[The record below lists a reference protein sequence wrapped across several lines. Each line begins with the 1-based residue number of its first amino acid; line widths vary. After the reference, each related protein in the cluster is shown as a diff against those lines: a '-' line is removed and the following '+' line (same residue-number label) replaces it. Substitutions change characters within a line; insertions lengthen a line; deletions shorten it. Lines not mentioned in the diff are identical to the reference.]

1 MELLTNSILKVT
13 EETFFLQDPED
24 GVLVYKEWSDESG
37 NVIDFVLRSKDGY
50 EIDDPSILERVQ
62 TFVDNLR
69 AESGEITVPVR
80 RTYFLVVGKLS

>member
-50 EIDDPSILERVQ
+50 EIDDPSIIERVQ

-80 RTYFLVVGKLS
+80 S

>member
-80 RTYFLVVGKLS
+80 S

>member
-37 NVIDFVLRSKDGY
+37 NVIDIVLRSKDGY

-80 RTYFLVVGKLS
+80 S

>member
-37 NVIDFVLRSKDGY
+37 NVIDCVLRSKDGY

-80 RTYFLVVGKLS
+80 S

>member
-13 EETFFLQDPED
+13 EETFFLQDPEG

-80 RTYFLVVGKLS
+80 S

>member
-13 EETFFLQDPED
+13 EETFTLQDPEE

-37 NVIDFVLRSKDGY
+37 KVMDIVLRSKDGY
-50 EIDDPSILERVQ
+50 EIDDPNILERVQ
-62 TFVDNLR
+62 AFVDNLR

-80 RTYFLVVGKLS
+80 S

>member
-37 NVIDFVLRSKDGY
+37 NVIDVVLRSKDGY

-80 RTYFLVVGKLS
+80 S

>member
-37 NVIDFVLRSKDGY
+37 NVIDLVLRSKDGY

-80 RTYFLVVGKLS
+80 S

>member
-50 EIDDPSILERVQ
+50 EFNDPSILERVQ

-69 AESGEITVPVR
+69 SESGEITVPVR
-80 RTYFLVVGKLS
+80 S